1 MEEGPLVVLGTLFV
15 SVCVS
20 LVNVASQCYE
30 QSVCLERG
38 TCVVVD
44 AWSCSFQNRVDEVG
58 QRVFFGN
65 HTTSNF
71 YSATRGVCSPGQT
84 QTFLENRLVCS
95 RRRYFPNALNQ
106 EAVLA
111 TSLVP
116 HALYCGRWINTIRTS
131 QDASP
136 RMMAFYDEEVIS
148 EEVVRAV
155 SSHYSVLVGSTPP
168 SKFYHACERM
178 VSNDAIQVHA
188 RLAFDYLSAGVQTS
202 SRRELLRTVGWLAR
216 HYCDAPVQ
224 LALAF
229 GAGPRDLVIDITGG
243 RTHSASSIR
252 TELYA
257 LGGDAALLRSAAG
270 FADRL
275 HAEPAQEI
283 QCSLVPGD
291 TQELLHNLPG
301 EHKLGNCSHLSR
313 LLRVYDRNSRG
324 AHAYML
330 GMAAGCASSVATA
343 VFWASDRHSAVRTG
357 LDQLKS
363 RSDRLITIDAPEL
376 SEATAATFSS
386 AFQQRSTFGAIPK
399 HAPKVCGGALMDFFP
414 DYVDEVVFDTL
425 VSRTLYSRL
434 GVAHGEIKRAVS
446 SAIHT
451 PVIARAL
458 KDPVAVAARAL
469 NVVTRVAGAP
479 AGTWAGRDE
488 PLAPPAFTSGDGA
501 LVMLL
506 KASNARFLRRARL
519 VTQGG
524 VCGLPPLYP
533 STTRNAY
540 LFPAAGCA
548 MLLPGL
554 LVPPFADELYDDE
567 SLYGR
572 IGWVM
577 AHEVSHVTATAVWNE
592 IAVRSLLLKYTPS
605 TYTEALADVV
615 ATQAIAIT
623 GKVNDSTLCG
633 HLSQMWCG
641 RESVDSWD
649 LWTSSRRNL
658 PSHPPTNARSDRL
671 CAMMPFL
678 AEARSA

>member
-1 MEEGPLVVLGTLFV
+1 MGEGPLFVLGTLV
-15 SVCVS
+15 ASVCVS
-20 LVNVASQCYE
+20 LVNVASQCHE
-30 QSVCLERG
+30 QSLCLERG
-38 TCVVVD
+38 TCLVVD
-44 AWSCSFQNRVDEVG
+44 SWSCSFQNRVDEVG
-58 QRVFFGN
+58 QRVFFKN
-65 HTTSNF
+65 HTTAHF
-71 YSATRGVCSPGQT
+71 YAATRGVCSPGQT
-84 QTFLENRLVCS
+84 QTFHENRLLCS

-106 EAVLA
+106 DAVST

-116 HALYCGRWINTIRTS
+116 HARFCGRWINSIRTA
-131 QDASP
+131 QASTHL
-136 RMMAFYDEEVIS
+136 MAFYDEAAVS
-148 EEVVRAV
+148 EQVARAV
-155 SSHYSVLVGSTPP
+155 ATHYSVLVGSTPP

-178 VSNDAIQVHA
+178 VSNDATGVNM

-202 SRRELLRTVGWLAR
+202 SRGELLRTVGWLAR

-229 GAGPRDLVIDITGG
+229 GEGPRDLIIDVTGG
-243 RTHSASSIR
+243 KTHTASSIAAQ
-252 TELYA
+252 LSA
-257 LGGDAALLRSAAG
+257 LGGDTDLRRSAAS
-270 FADRL
+270 FADRVQ
-275 HAEPAQEI
+275 AAPAQAP
-283 QCSLVPGD
+283 QCSLEPRD
-291 TQELLHNLPG
+291 TQELLHHLPKG
-301 EHKLGNCSHLSR
+301 HTLGNCSHLSR
-313 LLRVYDRNSRG
+313 LLRVYSEDSRG
-324 AHAYML
+324 VHAYML
-330 GMAAGCASSVATA
+330 GMAAGCASSVAGA

-363 RSDRLITIDAPEL
+363 RSDRLITVDASKL
-376 SEATAATFSS
+376 SEATSATFGS
-386 AFQQRSTFGAIPK
+386 AFQQGPLVGAK
-399 HAPKVCGGALMDFFP
+399 WKRAPQVCGGALIDFFP

-434 GVAHGEIKRAVS
+434 GMAHDEIKEAVS

-451 PVIARAL
+451 PVIARVL
-458 KDPVAVAARAL
+458 KDPSAVAVRAL

-479 AGTWAGRDE
+479 AGTWAGRGD
-488 PLAPPAFTSGDGA
+488 PLTPPAFTSGDGA

-506 KASNARFLRRARL
+506 KASESRFQRRASL
-519 VTQGG
+519 VAQGG
-524 VCGLPPLYP
+524 VCSLPPLYP

-577 AHEVSHVTATAVWNE
+577 AHEVSHVTATAVWDE
-592 IAVRSLLLKYTPS
+592 IAVRSLLIKYTPS
-605 TYTEALADVV
+605 THVEALADVV
-615 ATQAIAIT
+615 ATQAIALT

-641 RESVDSWD
+641 RESGDSWGSWASD
-649 LWTSSRRNL
+649 SPAL
-658 PSHPPTNARSDRL
+658 PSHPPTNARSDRM
-671 CAMMPFL
+671 CAMMPLL